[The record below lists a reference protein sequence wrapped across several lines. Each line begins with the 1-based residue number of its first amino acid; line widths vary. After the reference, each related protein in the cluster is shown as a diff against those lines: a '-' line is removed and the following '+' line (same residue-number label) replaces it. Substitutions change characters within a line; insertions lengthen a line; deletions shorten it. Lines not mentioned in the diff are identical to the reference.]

1 MNGRSVARICCVGVT
16 PDVKHGFCLDD
27 ASRKQPAK
35 KKKQNKNTAE
45 NHWQGFSSPMVRSV
59 GPTPPERWRCPP
71 IELRINLEHF
81 TCSQLQSPCLQHWDH
96 LPNPNKKSTIP
107 LATDFWGIRDLEHP
121 AFCTNQ
127 KMNGHS
133 LSASGISSSRQL
145 HPNPPRD
152 RTGTS
157 SHLSRVALKCADPR
171 AAVAQLY
178 K

>member
-1 MNGRSVARICCVGVT
+1 MAAQLLESVVW
-16 PDVKHGFCLDD
+16 
-27 ASRKQPAK
+27 ASPLML
-35 KKKQNKNTAE
+35 NTAFVWMMLPE
-45 NHWQGFSSPMVRSV
+45 NNQPKRKNRIKIQQKIIGRGLAHPWFARWAQPQ
-59 GPTPPERWRCPP
+59 PERWRCRKP

-96 LPNPNKKSTIP
+96 LPNSNKKSTIP